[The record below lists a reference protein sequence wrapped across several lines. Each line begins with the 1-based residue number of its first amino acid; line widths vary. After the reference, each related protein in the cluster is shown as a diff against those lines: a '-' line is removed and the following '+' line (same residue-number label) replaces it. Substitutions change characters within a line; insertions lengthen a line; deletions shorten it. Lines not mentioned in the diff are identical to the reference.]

1 MRETQGM
8 DEEATG
14 AGGQQIEVSGDA
26 AIIADA
32 IAQGLGAIAD
42 GMRLIAKELAGSED
56 SGVEDFAETYLDG
69 TRK

>member
-1 MRETQGM
+1 MRETQRM

-14 AGGQQIEVSGDA
+14 RGEESIEVSGDA

-42 GMRLIAKELAGSED
+42 GMRLIAKALAGDEGEPMEED
-56 SGVEDFAETYLDG
+56 RYLDG
-69 TRK
+69 SKK